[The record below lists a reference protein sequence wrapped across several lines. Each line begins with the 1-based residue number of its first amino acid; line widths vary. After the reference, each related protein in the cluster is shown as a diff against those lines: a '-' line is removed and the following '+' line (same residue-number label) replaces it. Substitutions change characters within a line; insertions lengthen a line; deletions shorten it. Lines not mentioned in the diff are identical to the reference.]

1 MSYDN
6 LDITKL
12 HDQLQS
18 GKITAAALTAQTFA
32 DIKRVDPEI
41 DAFLTLNEA
50 AAKKAAA
57 AQDNAGIAADK
68 PFAGVPVGIKDNIVT
83 KGLKTTAAS
92 KILNNFV
99 PVYDATVVEK
109 LQTAGAIIAG
119 KLNLDEFAMG
129 SSTENSAFKTT
140 KNAWDQTKVPGGS
153 SGGSA
158 AAVASGQLPMA
169 LGTDTGGSIRQPA
182 AFNGIVGLKPTYGRV
197 SRWGVIAFASSLDV
211 VGSLTHTVRDAALTL
226 NVIAGHDEKDAT
238 TADLAVPD
246 YTAKLGQSI
255 HGMKIALPE
264 EYLGEGVDPAVAEQ
278 IKQAAEQFRA
288 LGATVE
294 TVSLPH
300 TKYAVPAYYIIAS
313 SEASSNLQRF
323 DGIRYGFR
331 AKDVKNLEDVYVR
344 SRSEG
349 FGPEVKRRIM
359 LGTFSLSAGFYDAY
373 FKKAA
378 QVRTLIAQDFDK
390 VFEDYDFIIGPTTPT
405 TAFKIGAKVTDPL
418 TMYMNDI
425 LTIPVNL
432 AGLPALSIPAGL
444 VDGMPVGL
452 QLIGKQFDEQ
462 TLLQAADAFESATGY
477 QDAIPGGANE

>member
-1 MSYDN
+1 
-6 LDITKL
+6 
-12 HDQLQS
+12 
-18 GKITAAALTAQTFA
+18 
-32 DIKRVDPEI
+32 
-41 DAFLTLNEA
+41 
-50 AAKKAAA
+50 
-57 AQDNAGIAADK
+57 
-68 PFAGVPVGIKDNIVT
+68 
-83 KGLKTTAAS
+83 
-92 KILNNFV
+92 
-99 PVYDATVVEK
+99 
-109 LQTAGAIIAG
+109 
-119 KLNLDEFAMG
+119 
-129 SSTENSAFKTT
+129 
-140 KNAWDQTKVPGGS
+140 
-153 SGGSA
+153 
-158 AAVASGQLPMA
+158 
-169 LGTDTGGSIRQPA
+169 A

-211 VGSLTHTVRDAALTL
+211 VGSLTRTVRDAALTL
-226 NVIAGHDEKDAT
+226 NVIAGHDDKDAT
-238 TADLAVPD
+238 TADLDVPD

-255 HGMKIALPE
+255 RGMKIALPE
-264 EYLGEGVDPAVAEQ
+264 EYLGEGVDAAVADQ
-278 IKQAAEQFRA
+278 VKKAAEQFRA
-288 LGATVE
+288 LGATVD

-331 AKDVKNLEDVYVR
+331 AKDVKNLDDVYVR

-349 FGPEVKRRIM
+349 FGREVKRRIM

-378 QVRTLIAQDFDK
+378 QVRTLISRDFDK

-405 TAFKIGAKVTDPL
+405 TAFKIGSKVTDPL

-432 AGLPALSIPAGL
+432 AGLPALSIPAGF

-462 TLLQAADAFESATGY
+462 TLLQAADAFESKNDY
-477 QDAIPGGANE
+477 LDAIPGGAN